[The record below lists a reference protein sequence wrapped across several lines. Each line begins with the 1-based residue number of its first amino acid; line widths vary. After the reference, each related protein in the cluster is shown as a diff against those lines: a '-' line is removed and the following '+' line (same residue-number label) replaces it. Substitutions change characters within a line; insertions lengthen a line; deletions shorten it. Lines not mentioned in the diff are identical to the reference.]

1 MKKIFSILLVF
12 FSIVIQAQTI
22 EKNWNFSSI
31 ENINKEGIVTINKG
45 DYFKLKDGKFSYFL
59 ENKDSL
65 YAYGNYISQNN
76 LLIFNYTKPKD
87 TVRYYN
93 IVELTNDKLTISE
106 GDITYNF
113 KDTEALVAPVKE
125 ETTQSS
131 DASNKIIASQGFTFK
146 SFYRGVIG
154 MIVLLIIAFLFSS
167 NRRGIDWKTVSLGLA
182 FQLIIAIGVLKV
194 PFVQKVFEFVGAIFV
209 KVLDF
214 TRAGS
219 EFLFSGL
226 VSDMSS
232 FGFIFAFQV
241 LPTIIFFSALTSL
254 LFYLGVIQWIVKGL
268 AWLLSKVLK
277 ISGAESL
284 SVAGNIF
291 LGQTEAPLLI
301 KAYLEKMNRSE
312 ILLVMI
318 GGMATVAGAVLA
330 AYIGF
335 LGGDDEALRLLY
347 AKHLLAASVMAAP
360 GAIIISKILYPQLEE
375 VNTDVK
381 VSSEKIGSNI
391 LDAIAN
397 GTTEGLNLAMNVAAM
412 LLVFIAFIAMLN
424 YGLFLVGGITGLN
437 EWIASNTSYESF
449 SLEFV
454 LGYIFAPLMWLIGV
468 ASEDTAL
475 MGQLLGIKLAAS
487 EFVGY
492 IQLAELKNVANAT
505 HLTYNKSVIMATYM
519 LCGFANF
526 ASIGIQIGG
535 IGSLA
540 PGQRKTL
547 SEFGMKALIGG
558 TIASLMSATIAGMI
572 IG

>member
-1 MKKIFSILLVF
+1 MKNLLFFVITLFSFQLIN
-12 FSIVIQAQTI
+12 AQEI
-22 EKNWNFSSI
+22 EKKWQLKSI
-31 ENINKEGIVTINKG
+31 ENKLEQSSSKINDTDYLTLEKGEFNFKTNSSTSTG
-45 DYFKLKDGKFSYFL
+45 DYILQ
-59 ENKDSL
+59 NK
-65 YAYGNYISQNN
+65 
-76 LLIFNYTKPKD
+76 LLIFFYNTPKD
-87 TVRYYN
+87 TIKKYK
-93 IVELTNDKLTISE
+93 ITELTDSTFVFNEKGI
-106 GDITYNF
+106 IHKFKVF
-113 KDTEALVAPVKE
+113 KDNTIVA
-125 ETTQSS
+125 S
-131 DASNKIIASQGFTFK
+131 KIENNTIIPSQGF
-146 SFYRGVIG
+146 SINSLWRGALG
-154 MIVLLIIAFLFSS
+154 MISLILIAFAFSN
-167 NRRGIDWKTVSLGLA
+167 NRKGINWKTVSIGLV
-182 FQLIIAIGVLKV
+182 FQLIIAVGVLKV
-194 PFVQKVFEFVGAIFV
+194 PFVQKGFDFVGSVFV
-209 KVLDF
+209 SILDF

-219 EFLFSGL
+219 QFLFEGL
-226 VSDMSS
+226 VADMDT

-241 LPTIIFFSALTSL
+241 LPTIIFFSALTSV
-254 LFYLGVIQWIVKGL
+254 LFYLGIIQKVVKFM
-268 AWLLSKVLK
+268 AMLLTKFLG

-301 KAYLEKMNRSE
+301 KAYLEKMNKSE

-335 LGGDDEALRLLY
+335 LGGDDPALRLIY

-360 GAIIISKILYPQLEE
+360 GAIVISKILYPQTEQIDSSVE
-375 VNTDVK
+375 V
-381 VSSEKIGSNI
+381 SQEKIGANI

-397 GTTEGLNLAMNVAAM
+397 GTTEGLRLAVNVGAM
-412 LLVFIAFIAMLN
+412 LLVFVAFIAMINGIFGWLGDITSLN
-424 YGLFLVGGITGLN
+424 V
-437 EWIASNTSYESF
+437 WMAQNTSYPQL
-449 SLEFV
+449 SLEAI
-454 LGYIFAPLMWLIGV
+454 LGTIFAPLMWLIGV
-468 ASEDTAL
+468 AKEDMML

-492 IQLAELKNVANAT
+492 IQLADLKNVANAT
-505 HLTYNKSVIMATYM
+505 HLSYQKSIIMATYM

-558 TIASLMSATIAGMI
+558 SIASLMSATIAGMI